1 MRHLEESNKTARPAY
16 NFRAY
21 RDALRTKINAI
32 PADGRIYH
40 RWGDRINRSYR
51 FQEFT
56 LDEIRNII
64 LSGDEQDIIQL
75 SLYYYRTDGEYRNN
89 INFLASLFLY
99 DTMVIPRTSEGK
111 GSKTQ
116 IMNNFEKACDF
127 IESLDLPNTLYH
139 ITLEWLLKGVYYGIL
154 REKNGKVTLQDLPFQ
169 YCRSRFKDY
178 NNLHLLEFN
187 LTYFEQYQKQ
197 PELLIEKITDYP
209 EEIKIAWEEWTK
221 RIRIDPWVILSP
233 SSGGICFKF
242 DTDSTPLLLP
252 ALVGLKKLADAIG
265 REEKRDEN
273 ELHKLLI
280 QKMPINNS
288 GELVFQLEE
297 VAEIHASVAEMLQD
311 LDTVD
316 VLTTFGDTDLESLQ
330 ENTAATQ
337 SADRVAKYKANA
349 FDALGRSSILF
360 NAENSSTLAYSIKKD
375 EALMTSFINE
385 YETWIKFLLN
395 ERFMRPGLT
404 YDFEILPTTVFNRQD
419 LIGNY
424 FRSAQ
429 YGYSK
434 MFAGVVMGIKQR
446 DQISLMEFEND
457 YLKMSEKMI
466 PLQSSYTTSGGTVV
480 AEEKSAAQ
488 KTVKEKTV
496 KNLEN
501 KGGRPELPDEE
512 KSEKTQANIAA
523 AG

>member
-1 MRHLEESNKTARPAY
+1 MEEKKTARPLY

-21 RDALRTKINAI
+21 RNALRTKINAI
-32 PADGRIYH
+32 PADDRIYH
-40 RWGDRINRSYR
+40 RWGDRLNRSYR
-51 FQEFT
+51 FQDFT
-56 LDEIRNII
+56 LDEIREIMR
-64 LSGDEQDIIQL
+64 SGDEQDIVQL

-111 GSKTQ
+111 GSKAQ

-127 IESLDLPNTLYH
+127 VEALDLPNTLYH
-139 ITLEWLLKGVYYGIL
+139 TTLEWLLKGVYYGIL
-154 REKNGKVTLQDLPFQ
+154 REKNGKVTLQDLPAQ

-187 LTYFEQYQKQ
+187 LTYFEQYLHQ
-197 PELLIEKITDYP
+197 PDILIEKIIDYP
-209 EEIKIAWEEWTK
+209 EEIILAWDEWIKHT
-221 RIRIDPWVILSP
+221 RTDPWVILSP
-233 SSGGICFKF
+233 SSGGVCFKF
-242 DTDSTPLLLP
+242 DSDSTPLLLP
-252 ALVGLKKLADAIG
+252 GLIGLKKLADAVA
-265 REEKRDEN
+265 REEKRVEN
-273 ELHKLLI
+273 ELYKLLI
-280 QKMPINNS
+280 QKMPVDN
-288 GELVFQLEE
+288 GELVFQLDE

-330 ENTAATQ
+330 ESTAAAQ
-337 SADRVAKYKANA
+337 SADRIAKYKANA

-375 EALMTSFINE
+375 EALMTAFLNE
-385 YETWIKFLLN
+385 YETWIKYLLN
-395 ERFMRPGLT
+395 ERFMRPGLS

-434 MFAGVVMGIKQR
+434 MYAGVAMGIKQR

-466 PLQSSYTTSGGTVV
+466 PLQSSYTTSGTAV
-480 AEEKSAAQ
+480 ANEEKSSAQ
-488 KTVKEKTV
+488 KTVNGGTV

-523 AG
+523 KG